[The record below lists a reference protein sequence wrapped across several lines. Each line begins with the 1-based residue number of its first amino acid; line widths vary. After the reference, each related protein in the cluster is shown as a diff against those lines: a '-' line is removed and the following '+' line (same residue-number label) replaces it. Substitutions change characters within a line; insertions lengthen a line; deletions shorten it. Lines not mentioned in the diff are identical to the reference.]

1 MERTKRK
8 QTKTKP
14 LPTFPEIVELDLTQ
28 WPNSNANLSTMQKTT
43 SGAMMST
50 SLADVNQSIISGST
64 IGNAPTASPEFSGLT
79 PMNTGS
85 SGASAAAAVAPS
97 ATAKRE
103 PYHRNWF
110 LSSSASTPIPVMPPI
125 TNQYPTNDSSKSA
138 QASPAASSLN
148 ALSTTSDGSYQP
160 SNKRFQQQILD
171 LSSQSHTSVSNS
183 SSSPSSVPSTQIHQP
198 NTTIN
203 TNTSSKAIN
212 SNGESS
218 HHKQTI
224 NNNNKLTTNDQM
236 ERGADL
242 QQQAQAQQQ
251 QAMPPPK
258 QQQKS
263 SRRTTSL
270 LNLFMSNSQGKQS
283 NIRFLKTTPPKNKMQ
298 FKTYLKVTTHLQRHT
313 QTYTNYTL
321 ITNRRHELYLGHTAD
336 RVWPSICMREYRISN
351 CILFFFFQIFFQ
363 HKKISHLASHNR
375 RAKQYYMYHEKKK
388 KKNKRSAQTE
398 NIKFQNQMH

>member
-1 MERTKRK
+1 
-8 QTKTKP
+8 
-14 LPTFPEIVELDLTQ
+14 
-28 WPNSNANLSTMQKTT
+28 
-43 SGAMMST
+43 MMST
-50 SLADVNQSIISGST
+50 SLADVNQTIISGST

-85 SGASAAAAVAPS
+85 SGASAAAAAAAPS
-97 ATAKRE
+97 MTAKRE

-110 LSSSASTPIPVMPPI
+110 LSSSASTPNPVTPPI

-183 SSSPSSVPSTQIHQP
+183 SSSPSSVPSTQIHQA
-198 NTTIN
+198 TIN

-218 HHKQTI
+218 HHKQSI
-224 NNNNKLTTNDQM
+224 NNNNKLTTNDLK

-270 LNLFMSNSQGKQS
+270 LNLFMSNSQGKES
-283 NIRFLKTTPPKNKMQ
+283 NTYTIRKKHTNTKKRNAISNTPENYN
-298 FKTYLKVTTHLQRHT
+298 TLRHT
-313 QTYTNYTL
+313 QPSL
-321 ITNRRHELYLGHTAD
+321 IQIEGASYLWRTAD
-336 RVWPSICMREYRISN
+336 STVIDLHVRMR
-351 CILFFFFQIFFQ
+351 
-363 HKKISHLASHNR
+363 
-375 RAKQYYMYHEKKK
+375 
-388 KKNKRSAQTE
+388 T
-398 NIKFQNQMH
+398 